1 MLRVDGWGAM
11 WWELVMPR
19 KPRVEF
25 AEAVYYVMSQGRL
38 ILGVVLAAALFSG
51 CASLRH
57 VDDSWWA
64 GDKAQHFAVCGL
76 AGAATALAAK
86 QNDLSDGRTFL
97 LGVGVAVGL
106 GVGKETYD
114 ARIKRTYFSGK
125 DLVWD
130 LAGGAVGSLVV
141 IGLNE

>member
-1 MLRVDGWGAM
+1 M
-11 WWELVMPR
+11 WWELVMFR
-19 KPRVEF
+19 KPQVDF
-25 AEAVYYVMSQGRL
+25 TGAVYYVMSRGNRL
-38 ILGVVLAAALFSG
+38 LGVVLAAVLLSG
-51 CASLRH
+51 CASLQY
-57 VDDSWWA
+57 VGDPWW
-64 GDKAQHFAVCGL
+64 GEDKAQHFAVCGL

-97 LGVGVAVGL
+97 LGVGVSMGL

-130 LAGGAVGSLVV
+130 LIGGAVGSLVV
-141 IGLNE
+141 IGLDN

>member
-1 MLRVDGWGAM
+1 M

-19 KPRVEF
+19 KPRAGF
-25 AEAVYYVMSQGRL
+25 AEAVYHVMSRGSRL
-38 ILGVVLAAALFSG
+38 LGVVLAAVLLSG
-51 CASLRH
+51 CASLQQAG
-57 VDDSWWA
+57 DPWW
-64 GDKAQHFAVCGL
+64 GEDKAQHFAVCGL

-97 LGVGVAVGL
+97 LGVGVSVGL

-130 LAGGAVGSLVV
+130 LIGGAIGSLVV
-141 IGLNE
+141 IGLDN

>member
-1 MLRVDGWGAM
+1 MDRRDLNMNAFRI
-11 WWELVMPR
+11 
-19 KPRVEF
+19 
-25 AEAVYYVMSQGRL
+25 S
-38 ILGVVLAAALFSG
+38 ILGVVLAAVLLSG

-57 VDDSWWA
+57 AGDPWW
-64 GDKAQHFAVCGL
+64 GEDKAQHFAVCGL

-97 LGVGVAVGL
+97 LGVGVSVGL

-130 LAGGAVGSLVV
+130 LIGGAVGSLVV
-141 IGLNE
+141 IGLDN